1 MMTIQQK
8 MKQAQSFF
16 LLIADNVKPRTK
28 LSLKCVC
35 RCVMQVT
42 SLSILGMHLQVLTS
56 FLINSPLHAYF
67 IFNINMRIKQHCTIP
82 SQPC

>member
-1 MMTIQQK
+1 MMTIQQN

-42 SLSILGMHLQVLTS
+42 SL
-56 FLINSPLHAYF
+56 NSPLHAYF